1 MKNIKREDLRAM
13 ITKAIIMYD
22 AEGTQCLANIPHKI
36 HENIIASN
44 LAIDNYVGSSES
56 GYNDLELQHYAI
68 NECNRILTA
77 YDRVNRPNKD
87 KRNAYLRKKY
97 AENKTK

>member
-13 ITKAIIMYD
+13 ITNAIIMYD
-22 AEGTQCLANIPHKI
+22 AEGTKCLANIPHRM
-36 HENIIASN
+36 HEDIIASN
-44 LAIDNYVGSSES
+44 SAIDNKVSSSEG
-56 GYNDLELQHYAI
+56 GYNDLELQQYAV
-68 NECNRILTA
+68 NECNSILTA
-77 YDRVNRPNKD
+77 YDRAYRPCKD